1 MKDRF
6 FVLGGVLSVGFYIML
21 IVALYLYLQ
30 DHNKKKYL
38 SSGDKGVSVSLTTQ
52 TKTLQNKSAPLP
64 KPVTKPQPKPIE
76 KPKPKVET
84 KKPIE
89 KPKVEKKPIEKPK
102 VEKPTPKP
110 TPKPIEKPKPTPKPT
125 PKPVEKPK
133 PIEKPIPKPTPQ
145 PKKEVKKESV
155 DDLFSDIE
163 TIKPNEKKNI
173 IQTSEKPAQNK
184 SDGAKGVSDAYIS
197 KIQSQLENCIPMD
210 EQFKGSRV
218 DAKLTIYNS
227 GDFRFQV
234 VRYDNNT
241 EYNDMLIACFEQL
254 QRIGFDRHPSA
265 NPYVLVFE
273 IIAK

>member
-1 MKDRF
+1 MKDKF
-6 FVLGGVLSVGFYIML
+6 FVLGGVLSVGFYIAL
-21 IVALYLYLQ
+21 IALLYFYLQ
-30 DHNKKKYL
+30 DYNKKKYL
-38 SSGDKGVSVSLTTQ
+38 TSGDKGVSVSLTTQ
-52 TKTLQNKSAPLP
+52 TKTLQNKSTPLP
-64 KPVTKPQPKPIE
+64 KPISKPQPKPIE

-89 KPKVEKKPIEKPK
+89 KPK
-102 VEKPTPKP
+102 
-110 TPKPIEKPKPTPKPT
+110 

-133 PIEKPIPKPTPQ
+133 PIEKPTPKPTPQ
-145 PKKEVKKESV
+145 PKKEVKKEVKKESV

-163 TIKPNEKKNI
+163 TTKPKEKKNI
-173 IQTSEKPAQNK
+173 IKTSEKPAQNK
-184 SDGAKGVSDAYIS
+184 SDGAKGVSDAYIG

-234 VRYDNNT
+234 VCYDNNT